1 MSTAV
6 KMTTTTNHAGRHHL
20 WRPLAAIQSREF
32 RSYATASSRYSR
44 SGSPIFNNKA
54 MVSGLVAVMN
64 NVSAASTD
72 EENSVWYK
80 IENSVRGSGNALFG
94 QTNSTTY
101 FDSIFNG
108 SWELFDLANQSNSTG
123 GRVVEDTFEL
133 LTMVGTAVILGLLI
147 LATVIG
153 K

>member
-1 MSTAV
+1 
-6 KMTTTTNHAGRHHL
+6 MTSNYVGRHHL
-20 WRPLAAIQSREF
+20 WRPSAAIQSREF
-32 RSYATASSRYSR
+32 RSYATAPSTYSR
-44 SGSPIFNNKA
+44 KGSPILNNKA

-72 EENSVWYK
+72 EDNSVWYK
-80 IENSVRGSGNALFG
+80 IENSVRGSGNAPFG
-94 QTNSTTY
+94 QTNSTY
-101 FDSIFNG
+101 FEGVFNG

-123 GRVVEDTFEL
+123 GRTADDTFEL
-133 LTMVGTAVILGLLI
+133 LTMVGTAVVLGLLI